1 MASWHGIGKSLSAWT
16 IALEKRE
23 IEREREREY
32 NRPNKIGQITETL
45 FRCQST

>member
-23 IEREREREY
+23 IERERERES
-32 NRPNKIGQITETL
+32 IIDQIRL
-45 FRCQST
+45 GK